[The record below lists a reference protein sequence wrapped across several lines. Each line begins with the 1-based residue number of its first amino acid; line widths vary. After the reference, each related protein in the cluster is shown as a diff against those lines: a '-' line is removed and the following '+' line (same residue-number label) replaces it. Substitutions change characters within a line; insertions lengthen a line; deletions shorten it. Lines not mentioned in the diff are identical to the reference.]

1 MTKRN
6 LLITVG
12 IASLGLSLV
21 ALPTVSGQTQS
32 SQDNSVA
39 SLKREIAQLKA
50 QLAAQE
56 MDSDRERIEI
66 SGPEVIEIPEAPL
79 LEAPLLEVEDELQE
93 QEGAPPAAP
102 NLKNFVMSFDGDG
115 SSWLGVETQEVTS
128 EKAKDLK
135 VSADHGVFVGKVIPD
150 SPASK
155 AGLKDNDV
163 VAEINGQRVEGTAQ
177 FRRMIREIPA
187 GRAVRLSVWRDGKQQ
202 TITATLGKAEERHN
216 SLMKAS
222 PQAFA
227 FRVPQMPNIPDVP
240 GFEWNG
246 GMLAGGRGRLGID
259 AEDLSGQLGTYFGA
273 PEGEGIL
280 VRSVNSDS
288 PAEKAGVKAGD
299 VITSFNGERIR
310 SAGELREKLAAVEA
324 GKTAKLGV
332 LRNKSNVTL
341 TVELPTPVSKEKKKT
356 AFRTNI

>member
-1 MTKRN
+1 M
-6 LLITVG
+6 
-12 IASLGLSLV
+12 
-21 ALPTVSGQTQS
+21 
-32 SQDNSVA
+32 
-39 SLKREIAQLKA
+39 
-50 QLAAQE
+50 
-56 MDSDRERIEI
+56 
-66 SGPEVIEIPEAPL
+66 PEVI
-79 LEAPLLEVEDELQE
+79 
-93 QEGAPPAAP
+93 
-102 NLKNFVMSFDGDG
+102 
-115 SSWLGVETQEVTS
+115 
-128 EKAKDLK
+128 
-135 VSADHGVFVGKVIPD
+135 
-150 SPASK
+150 
-155 AGLKDNDV
+155 
-163 VAEINGQRVEGTAQ
+163 
-177 FRRMIREIPA
+177 
-187 GRAVRLSVWRDGKQQ
+187 GRF
-202 TITATLGKAEERHN
+202 
-216 SLMKAS
+216 S

-310 SAGELREKLAAVEA
+310 GAGELREKLAGVEA

-341 TVELPTPVSKEKKKT
+341 TVELPAPVSKEKKKT
-356 AFRTNI
+356 PFRTNI